1 MQSWFLLVAAIAAE
15 VGGTTCLK
23 LSDGFSR
30 LVPSIGVF
38 VLYPLSFVFLAN
50 VLTRIDVSVAYAI
63 WSGLG
68 TALVAAIGILLL
80 GEPVTGARVA
90 SLGLIIAGVVGLQL
104 SGAVH

>member
-1 MQSWFLLVAAIAAE
+1 MPSWFLLIAAIVAE

-30 LVPSIGVF
+30 LVPSIGVV
-38 VLYPLSFVFLAN
+38 VLYPLAFVFLAA
-50 VLTRIDVSVAYAI
+50 VLKSMDVSVAYAI

-68 TALVAAIGILLL
+68 TALIAAIGILLF
-80 GEPVTGARVA
+80 GEPISGIRIV

-104 SGAVH
+104 TGAVH